1 MGSEHPYAAVAHE
14 LQGTAFASIRYVDV
28 TASTNDDAAA
38 LLGNPAAF
46 GTSIV
51 AERQTRGAGRKGRAW
66 LAQPGSALLF
76 TTILP
81 RSIPATHLWIVP
93 FGVAIAVRR
102 ALEVNGVRTT
112 LHWPNDVLL
121 GERKLAGILCVA
133 RVVGDR
139 AWVGTGVGINVHRLP
154 GADAG
159 IAPPPAFC
167 DDVAA
172 VDRATLLRDVLLN
185 FDVWHTLLDMPPRI
199 ARVWER
205 QAGLPGARYRILKDG
220 ATKPID
226 VTAIALANDGG
237 LLVEHDDRRR
247 ETIALADARALRDP
261 TATSSDRR
269 S

>member
-1 MGSEHPYAAVAHE
+1 MSFIAVTTYPRRSRREMISPTRLRETPSGLTSTSVVSKAIAPPNTANRRGLPLAGADEPNPKHHEMGSEHPYAAVAHE

-159 IAPPPAFC
+159 IAP
-167 DDVAA
+167 
-172 VDRATLLRDVLLN
+172 
-185 FDVWHTLLDMPPRI
+185 
-199 ARVWER
+199 
-205 QAGLPGARYRILKDG
+205 
-220 ATKPID
+220 
-226 VTAIALANDGG
+226 
-237 LLVEHDDRRR
+237 
-247 ETIALADARALRDP
+247 
-261 TATSSDRR
+261 
-269 S
+269 